1 MAQSLVAFA
10 RQAWIQADA
19 NRYNGAHQ
27 EVLWKAF
34 ASRGLGVGA
43 ENYKDSS
50 LLPSHFKPVVI
61 KREKTKL
68 PPPKDAATDSDSGG
82 VAVGSIVS
90 VIVNPKTVV
99 TIFGVRD
106 SSSVLKLDLS
116 DPNPACHSIM
126 DAESQGRA
134 DRCNSEVAGYR
145 IF

>member
-61 KREKTKL
+61 KREQMKI
-68 PPPKDAATDSDSGG
+68 PPRTEAAADAHTSG
-82 VAVGSIVS
+82 VADGSIVS

-116 DPNPACHSIM
+116 DPNPACYSNM
-126 DAESQGRA
+126 GAESQGRA
-134 DRCNSEVAGYR
+134 HRRRSEVEGYC